1 MSVHVAF
8 LVGASPSSASVL
20 HAIAAEL
27 RAAGG
32 EATLHESPYEPELL
46 RAHVVGLRGLDL
58 ATLGTARRL
67 ETLGGRCCNT
77 VAATALARDKTAT
90 ENALRAGNVPRPITV
105 TLASWEEVRSLAAAG
120 PVVVKPFAG
129 SRGAGVVGGGA
140 GGGSLPKREP
150 FPGPFVVQDRVDGD
164 GIDRK
169 LYVVGETVRGVLREW
184 PPQTLADKRG
194 TPFEPNEKER
204 GLALATGQALGLE
217 LYGVDVL
224 YGRDGPVVVDVNA
237 FPGYK
242 GVPDAA
248 GLLVRHLTQAAR
260 QREVACAS

>member
-8 LVGASPSSASVL
+8 LVGATPSSASVL

-32 EATLHESPYEPELL
+32 EVTLHESPYEPALL

-58 ATLGTARRL
+58 ATLDAASWL

-90 ENALRAGNVPRPITV
+90 EKALGVGGVPRPPTV
-105 TLASWEEVRSLAAAG
+105 TVGSWAAVCSLASAG

-129 SRGAGVVGGGA
+129 SRGAGVVD
-140 GGGSLPKREP
+140 GGSLPKREP

-164 GIDRK
+164 GLDRK
-169 LYVVGETVRGVLREW
+169 LYVVGETVRGVFRKW
-184 PPQTLADKRG
+184 PPRTLADKRG
-194 TPFEPNEKER
+194 TPFDPNEEER
-204 GLALATGQALGLE
+204 ELALATGRALGLE

-224 YGRDGPVVVDVNA
+224 YDCDGPVVVDVNA

-260 QREVACAS
+260 QQEVACAS